1 MPRAHPAA
9 IAMMTEADYYAL
21 FEAYAHGELALP
33 ARADLEARL
42 AADPAL
48 ALHFADFTE
57 LTDTLRTHGQRQQ
70 VRQQLRGIHAAMLAA
85 EAPAELAQPVA
96 AKLTHTVNPLLRI
109 SRTER
114 KLREF
119 WSGHRATVGV
129 AASVAVMAVFA
140 TLLGL
145 DLWRTAQTKP
155 SLYGYQVLRREI
167 ARLQRSQRAL
177 TQSILNHGD
186 VIPPVAPEGKFSGT
200 GFALTAEGYL
210 VTSYHVVQ
218 GADSLL
224 IEGRDRQRY
233 HAEPV
238 YADVKHDLAI
248 LRITD
253 KKFTGFG
260 RLPYAIKS
268 GQAELGERVF
278 TLGYPREDVVY
289 GEGALSARSG
299 FEGDTAFYQVSIPV
313 NPGNSG
319 GPLLDE
325 RGNLIGVVS
334 GRQNDVQSA
343 AFATK
348 SSYLVRLVDSLAAT
362 KTAEAAPYH
371 LPRTGQLAG
380 SSRPRQLKKLQDY
393 VFVVKVFEKD

>member
-1 MPRAHPAA
+1 
-9 IAMMTEADYYAL
+9 MMTEADYYAL
-21 FEAYAHGELALP
+21 FEAYAHGELAGP
-33 ARADLEARL
+33 ARANLEARL

-48 ALHFADFTE
+48 ALRFADFKE
-57 LTDTLRTHGQRQQ
+57 MTDTLRAYGQRQNT
-70 VRQQLRGIHAAMLAA
+70 RQQLREMHAAMLAA
-85 EAPAELAQPVA
+85 EEPAAGATPRATEEASP
-96 AKLTHTVNPLLRI
+96 LTHTVNPMLRI

-114 KLREF
+114 RLRQF

-129 AASVAVMAVFA
+129 AASVAVLAVFS

-145 DLWRTAQTKP
+145 DLWRTFNTKP
-155 SLYGYQVLRREI
+155 SLYGYTVLRREVERI
-167 ARLQRSQRAL
+167 KKSQKDLTLTLNQFGRSSSG
-177 TQSILNHGD
+177 TT
-186 VIPPVAPEGKFSGT
+186 APKESTVSGT
-200 GFALTAEGYL
+200 GFALTSEGYI
-210 VTSYHVVQ
+210 VTSYHVIQ

-224 IEGRDRQRY
+224 IEGRDKQRY

-238 YADVKHDLAI
+238 YSDVKHDLAI

-268 GQAELGERVF
+268 GQADLGERVF

-334 GRQNDVQSA
+334 GRQNDAQSA

-362 KTAEAAPYH
+362 TTGVPYH
-371 LPRTGQLAG
+371 LPRYGQLAG
-380 SSRPRQLKKLQDY
+380 AGRPKQVAKLQDY
-393 VFVVKVFEKD
+393 VFVVKVFE

>member
-1 MPRAHPAA
+1 
-9 IAMMTEADYYAL
+9 MTEADYYAL
-21 FEAYAHGELALP
+21 FEAYADGELAGP
-33 ARADLEARL
+33 ARANLEAHL

-48 ALHFADFTE
+48 ALRYADFAEMTG
-57 LTDTLRTHGQRQQ
+57 TLRSYGQHQQ
-70 VRQQLRGIHAAMLAA
+70 MRQQLQGIHAAMLTA
-85 EAPAELAQPVA
+85 EAPAEISQPEMG
-96 AKLTHTVNPLLRI
+96 LTHSVNPMLRI
-109 SRTER
+109 SRTEQR
-114 KLREF
+114 LREF

-129 AASVAVMAVFA
+129 AASVAILAVFS

-145 DLWRTAQTKP
+145 EWWRAAKIQP
-155 SLYGYQVLRREI
+155 SLYGYNVMRREI
-167 ARLQRSQRAL
+167 NNLKQNQRVLNRTIQRIDGSVTPL
-177 TQSILNHGD
+177 
-186 VIPPVAPEGKFSGT
+186 PVSKFSGT
-200 GFALTAEGYL
+200 GFALTSDGYL
-210 VTSYHVVQ
+210 VTSYHVIQ

-224 IEGRDRQRY
+224 IEGHDRQRY

-238 YADVKHDLAI
+238 YSDVKHDLAI

-260 RLPYAIKS
+260 RLPYAVKS
-268 GQAELGERVF
+268 GQADLGERVF

-334 GRQNDVQSA
+334 GRQNDAQSA

-348 SSYLVRLVDSLAAT
+348 SSYLVRLVDSL
-362 KTAEAAPYH
+362 EAAKPATPYH
-371 LPRTGQLAG
+371 LPHFGQLAG
-380 SSRPRQLKKLQDY
+380 TGRAQQIKKLQDY
-393 VFVVKVFEKD
+393 VFVVKVFE

>member
-1 MPRAHPAA
+1 
-9 IAMMTEADYYAL
+9 MMTEADYYAL
-21 FEAYAHGELALP
+21 FEAYAAGELAGP
-33 ARADLEARL
+33 ARANLEARL

-48 ALHFADFTE
+48 ALRYADFREMTG
-57 LTDTLRTHGQRQQ
+57 TLHAYGQRQQ
-70 VRQQLRGIHAAMLAA
+70 ARQQLRGIHAAMLAA
-85 EAPAELAQPVA
+85 DAPEEITLPATG
-96 AKLTHTVNPLLRI
+96 LTHTVNPMLRI

-114 KLREF
+114 RLREF
-119 WSGHRATVGV
+119 WNGHRATVGV

-145 DLWRTAQTKP
+145 DLWKTSHLSVPA
-155 SLYGYQVLRREI
+155 SYQALRREI
-167 ARLQRSQRAL
+167 NNLKQNQKV
-177 TQSILNHGD
+177 LNSTIKRIDGS
-186 VIPPVAPEGKFSGT
+186 VTPLAPVRKFSGT
-200 GFALTAEGYL
+200 GFALTSEGYI
-210 VTSYHVVQ
+210 VTSYHVIQ
-218 GADSLL
+218 GGDSLL
-224 IEGRDRQRY
+224 IEGSNHQRY

-238 YADVKHDLAI
+238 YSDIKHDLAI

-260 RLPYAIKS
+260 RLPYAVKS

-289 GEGALSARSG
+289 GEGSLSARSG

-334 GRQNDVQSA
+334 GRQNDAQSA

-348 SSYLVRLVDSLAAT
+348 SSYLVRLVDSLASA
-362 KTAEAAPYH
+362 KPAAAYPYH
-371 LPRTGQLAG
+371 LPHFGQLAG
-380 SSRPRQLKKLQDY
+380 TGRPQQLRKLQDY
-393 VFVVKVFEKD
+393 VFVVKVFE

>member
-1 MPRAHPAA
+1 
-9 IAMMTEADYYAL
+9 MMTEADYYAL
-21 FEAYAHGELALP
+21 FEAYATGALAAP

-42 AADPAL
+42 SADPTL
-48 ALHFADFTE
+48 ALRYADFTE
-57 LTDTLRTHGQRQQ
+57 LTDTLRALGQRQQ
-70 VRQQLRGIHAAMLAA
+70 ARQQLRGIHAAMLAA
-85 EAPAELAQPVA
+85 EAPVEMPALAAGP
-96 AKLTHTVNPLLRI
+96 LTYTVNPMLRI

-145 DLWRTAQTKP
+145 DLWKTSHLQVP
-155 SLYGYQVLRREI
+155 GSYQALRRDI
-167 ARLQRSQRAL
+167 NNLKQNQRAL
-177 TQSILNHGD
+177 NSTLRRIDGS
-186 VIPPVAPEGKFSGT
+186 VAPPLAPVSKFSGT
-200 GFALTAEGYL
+200 GFALTSEGYL
-210 VTSYHVVQ
+210 VTSYHVIQ

-224 IEGRDRQRY
+224 IEGRNHQRY

-238 YADVKHDLAI
+238 YSDIKRDLAI

-253 KKFTGFG
+253 KKFMGFG
-260 RLPYAIKS
+260 RLPYAIKP
-268 GQAELGERVF
+268 GQADLGERVF

-289 GEGALSARSG
+289 GEGSLSARSG

-334 GRQNDVQSA
+334 GRQNDAQSA

-362 KTAEAAPYH
+362 AKADAPYH
-371 LPRTGQLAG
+371 LPRYGQLAG
-380 SSRPRQLKKLQDY
+380 SGRPQQLKRLQDY
-393 VFVVKVFEKD
+393 VFVVKVYEKD

>member
-1 MPRAHPAA
+1 
-9 IAMMTEADYYAL
+9 MMTEADYYAL
-21 FEAYAHGELALP
+21 FEAYAQGELAGP
-33 ARADLEARL
+33 ARANLEARL

-48 ALHFADFTE
+48 ALRYADFTE
-57 LTDTLRTHGQRQQ
+57 MTGTLRAYGQRQQ
-70 VRQQLRGIHAAMLAA
+70 VREQLRGIHAAMLAA
-85 EAPAELAQPVA
+85 DAPEEVLPET
-96 AKLTHTVNPLLRI
+96 KLTHSVNPMLRI

-145 DLWRTAQTKP
+145 DIWRNSKIQP
-155 SLYGYQVLRREI
+155 SLYGYNVMRREI
-167 ARLQRSQRAL
+167 NNLKQNQKVLDRTIKRIDGSVTPLA
-177 TQSILNHGD
+177 
-186 VIPPVAPEGKFSGT
+186 PVSKFSGT
-200 GFALTAEGYL
+200 GFALTSEGYI
-210 VTSYHVVQ
+210 VTSYHVIQ

-224 IEGRDRQRY
+224 IEGRNRQRY

-238 YADVKHDLAI
+238 YSDIKHDLAI

-268 GQAELGERVF
+268 GQADLGERVY

-289 GEGALSARSG
+289 GEGSLSARSG

-319 GPLLDE
+319 GPLMDE

-334 GRQNDVQSA
+334 GRQNDAQSA

-348 SSYLVRLVDSLAAT
+348 SSYLVHLVDSLAAA
-362 KTAEAAPYH
+362 KSAEAYPYH
-371 LPRTGQLAG
+371 LPRFGQLAG
-380 SSRPRQLKKLQDY
+380 TGRPQQLKKLQDY
-393 VFVVKVFEKD
+393 VFVVKVFE

>member
-1 MPRAHPAA
+1 
-9 IAMMTEADYYAL
+9 MTEADYYAL
-21 FEAYAHGELALP
+21 FEAYAGGELASP
-33 ARADLEARL
+33 ARANFEARL

-48 ALHFADFTE
+48 ALRYADFTE
-57 LTDTLRTHGQRQQ
+57 LTDTLRTYGQRQQ
-70 VRQQLRGIHAAMLAA
+70 ARQRLKNIHAAMLAA
-85 EAPAELAQPVA
+85 EAPEVIAPAETASP
-96 AKLTHTVNPLLRI
+96 LTHAVNPMLRI

-114 KLREF
+114 RLRAF

-145 DLWRTAQTKP
+145 DLWRTAQVQP
-155 SLYGYQVLRREI
+155 SLYGYNVMRREI
-167 ARLQRSQRAL
+167 NSLKQNQRVLNRTIQRIDGSATPL
-177 TQSILNHGD
+177 
-186 VIPPVAPEGKFSGT
+186 PVSKFSGT
-200 GFALTAEGYL
+200 GFALTSEGYL
-210 VTSYHVVQ
+210 VTSYHVIQ

-224 IEGRDRQRY
+224 IEGRDQQRY

-238 YADVKHDLAI
+238 YSDVKHDLAI

-253 KKFTGFG
+253 KKFSGFG

-268 GQAELGERVF
+268 GQADLGERVF

-334 GRQNDVQSA
+334 GRQNDAQSA

-348 SSYLVRLVDSLAAT
+348 SSYLVRLVDSLDAA
-362 KTAEAAPYH
+362 KPAAPYH
-371 LPRTGQLAG
+371 LPHYGLLAG
-380 SSRPRQLKKLQDY
+380 TGRPQQIKKIQDY
-393 VFVVKVFEKD
+393 VFVVKVFE

>member
-1 MPRAHPAA
+1 
-9 IAMMTEADYYAL
+9 MMTETDYYAL
-21 FEAYAHGELALP
+21 FEAYADGELAAP
-33 ARADLEARL
+33 ARARLEARL
-42 AADPAL
+42 AADPDL
-48 ALHFADFTE
+48 ALRYADFTE
-57 LTDTLRTHGQRQQ
+57 LTGTLRAYRQRQH
-70 VRQQLRGIHAAMLAA
+70 VRQRLRGVHAAMLAA
-85 EAPAELAQPVA
+85 EAPEVILAAGQPA
-96 AKLTHTVNPLLRI
+96 TLTYTVNPLLRI

-145 DLWRTAQTKP
+145 DIYRNSKVQP
-155 SLYGYQVLRREI
+155 SLYGYNVMRRDINTLKQSQRDI
-167 ARLQRSQRAL
+167 ARK
-177 TQSILNHGD
+177 INNIDD
-186 VIPPVAPEGKFSGT
+186 VKAETAPVNNGKFSGT
-200 GFALTAEGYL
+200 GFALTSEGYI
-210 VTSYHVVQ
+210 VTSYHVIQ

-224 IEGRDRQRY
+224 IEGRDRKRY

-238 YADVKHDLAI
+238 FSDVKHDLAI

-253 KKFTGFG
+253 RKFNGFG

-268 GQAELGERVF
+268 GQADLGERVF

-319 GPLLDE
+319 SPLLDE
-325 RGNLIGVVS
+325 RGNLIGIVS
-334 GRQNDVQSA
+334 GRQNDAQSA

-348 SSYLVRLVDSLAAT
+348 SSYLVRLVDSLAAA
-362 KTAEAAPYH
+362 KPAASYH
-371 LPRTGQLAG
+371 LPRFGQLAYAG
-380 SSRPRQLKKLQDY
+380 RSQQVKKLQDY
-393 VFVVKVFEKD
+393 VFVVKVFE

>member
-1 MPRAHPAA
+1 
-9 IAMMTEADYYAL
+9 MMTEADYYAL
-21 FEAYAHGELALP
+21 FDAYADGELAGP
-33 ARADLEARL
+33 ARANLEARL

-48 ALHFADFTE
+48 ALRYADFAE
-57 LTDTLRTHGQRQQ
+57 LTATLRTHGQRQQ
-70 VRQQLRGIHAAMLAA
+70 VRQRLQGIHAAMLAA
-85 EAPAELAQPVA
+85 DAPEEVIQPTTT
-96 AKLTHTVNPLLRI
+96 LTHTVNPMLRI
-109 SRTER
+109 SRTEQR
-114 KLREF
+114 LREF

-145 DLWRTAQTKP
+145 EWWRAAKVQP
-155 SLYGYQVLRREI
+155 SLYGYNVMRREI
-167 ARLQRSQRAL
+167 NNLKQNQRVLNRTIQRIDGSVTPL
-177 TQSILNHGD
+177 
-186 VIPPVAPEGKFSGT
+186 PVSKFSGT
-200 GFALTAEGYL
+200 GFALTSDGYL
-210 VTSYHVVQ
+210 VTSYHVIQ

-238 YADVKHDLAI
+238 YSDVKHDLAI

-253 KKFTGFG
+253 KKFSGFG

-268 GQAELGERVF
+268 GQADLGERVY

-334 GRQNDVQSA
+334 GRQNDAQSA

-348 SSYLVRLVDSLAAT
+348 SSYLVRLVDSLEAARP
-362 KTAEAAPYH
+362 AAPYH

-380 SSRPRQLKKLQDY
+380 TGRPQQIKRLQDY
-393 VFVVKVFEKD
+393 VFVVKVFE

>member
-1 MPRAHPAA
+1 
-9 IAMMTEADYYAL
+9 MMTEADYYAL
-21 FEAYAHGELALP
+21 FESYTDGELAGP
-33 ARADLEARL
+33 ARANLEAHL

-48 ALHFADFTE
+48 ALRYADFAEMTG
-57 LTDTLRTHGQRQQ
+57 TLRSYGQHQQ
-70 VRQQLRGIHAAMLAA
+70 MRQQLQGIHTAMLTA
-85 EAPAELAQPVA
+85 EAPEEITQPEMG
-96 AKLTHTVNPLLRI
+96 LTHSVNPMLRI
-109 SRTER
+109 SRTEQR
-114 KLREF
+114 LREF

-129 AASVAVMAVFA
+129 AASVAILAVFS

-145 DLWRTAQTKP
+145 EWWRAAKIQP
-155 SLYGYQVLRREI
+155 SLYGYNVMRREI
-167 ARLQRSQRAL
+167 NNLKQNQRVLNRTIQRIDGSVTPL
-177 TQSILNHGD
+177 
-186 VIPPVAPEGKFSGT
+186 PVSKFSGT
-200 GFALTAEGYL
+200 GFALTSDGYL
-210 VTSYHVVQ
+210 VTSYHVIQ

-224 IEGRDRQRY
+224 IEGHDRQRY

-238 YADVKHDLAI
+238 YSDVKHDLAI

-260 RLPYAIKS
+260 RLPYAVKS
-268 GQAELGERVF
+268 GQADLGERVF

-334 GRQNDVQSA
+334 GRQNDAQSA

-348 SSYLVRLVDSLAAT
+348 SSYLVRLVDSL
-362 KTAEAAPYH
+362 EAAKPATPYH
-371 LPRTGQLAG
+371 LPHFGQLAG
-380 SSRPRQLKKLQDY
+380 TGRAQQIKKLQDY
-393 VFVVKVFEKD
+393 VFVVKVFE

>member
-1 MPRAHPAA
+1 
-9 IAMMTEADYYAL
+9 MMTEADYYAL
-21 FEAYAHGELALP
+21 FEAYAHGELAGP
-33 ARADLEARL
+33 GRANLEARL

-48 ALHFADFTE
+48 ALRYADFTE
-57 LTDTLRTHGQRQQ
+57 MTGTLRAYGQRQQ
-70 VRQQLRGIHAAMLAA
+70 ARQQLRGIHAGMLAA
-85 EAPAELAQPVA
+85 DAPEEILLPES
-96 AKLTHTVNPLLRI
+96 KLTHSVHPMLRI

-145 DLWRTAQTKP
+145 DLWKTSHLPVPA
-155 SLYGYQVLRREI
+155 SYQALRREI
-167 ARLQRSQRAL
+167 NNLKQNQKV
-177 TQSILNHGD
+177 LNSTIKRIDGSAA
-186 VIPPVAPEGKFSGT
+186 PLAPVRKFSGT
-200 GFALTAEGYL
+200 GFALTSEGYI
-210 VTSYHVVQ
+210 VTSYHVIQ
-218 GADSLL
+218 GGDSLL
-224 IEGRDRQRY
+224 IEGSNRQRY

-238 YADVKHDLAI
+238 YSDVKHDLAI
-248 LRITD
+248 LRVTD

-268 GQAELGERVF
+268 GQADLGERVY

-289 GEGALSARSG
+289 GEGSLSARSG

-325 RGNLIGVVS
+325 HGNLIGVVS
-334 GRQNDVQSA
+334 GRQNDAQSA

-348 SSYLVRLVDSLAAT
+348 SSYLVRLVDSLDAA
-362 KTAEAAPYH
+362 KPAAPYH
-371 LPRTGQLAG
+371 LPRYGQLAG
-380 SSRPRQLKKLQDY
+380 TGRPQQLKKLQDY
-393 VFVVKVFEKD
+393 VFVVKVFE

>member
-1 MPRAHPAA
+1 
-9 IAMMTEADYYAL
+9 MMTEADYYAL
-21 FEAYAHGELALP
+21 FEAYADGELAGP
-33 ARADLEARL
+33 ARANLEARL

-48 ALHFADFTE
+48 ALRYADFAEMTG
-57 LTDTLRTHGQRQQ
+57 TLRTYGQHQQ
-70 VRQQLRGIHAAMLAA
+70 TRQQLQSIHAAMLAA
-85 EAPAELAQPVA
+85 EAPEEIIQPET
-96 AKLTHTVNPLLRI
+96 KLTHSVNPMLSI

-114 KLREF
+114 RLREF
-119 WSGHRATVGV
+119 WNGHRATVGV
-129 AASVAVMAVFA
+129 AASVAILAVFS

-145 DLWRTAQTKP
+145 EWWRAAKTQP
-155 SLYGYQVLRREI
+155 SLYGYTMLRREMDKLKRNQQSLSRTLNQI
-167 ARLQRSQRAL
+167 DPGAAPL
-177 TQSILNHGD
+177 TIKES
-186 VIPPVAPEGKFSGT
+186 KFSGT
-200 GFALTAEGYL
+200 GFALTSDGYL
-210 VTSYHVVQ
+210 VTSYHVIQ

-238 YADVKHDLAI
+238 YSDVKLDLAI

-253 KKFTGFG
+253 KKFSGFG

-268 GQAELGERVF
+268 GQADLGERVF

-325 RGNLIGVVS
+325 RGNLSGVVS
-334 GRQNDVQSA
+334 GRQNDAQSA

-348 SSYLVRLVDSLAAT
+348 SSYLVRLVDSL
-362 KTAEAAPYH
+362 EAAKPAVPYH
-371 LPRTGQLAG
+371 LPRFGQLAG
-380 SSRPRQLKKLQDY
+380 TGRPQQLKRLRDY
-393 VFVVKVFEKD
+393 VFVVKVFE

>member
-1 MPRAHPAA
+1 
-9 IAMMTEADYYAL
+9 MMTEADYYAL
-21 FEAYAHGELALP
+21 FEAYAHGELAGP
-33 ARADLEARL
+33 ARANLEARL

-48 ALHFADFTE
+48 ALRFADFTE
-57 LTDTLRTHGQRQQ
+57 MTDTLRAYGQRQTA
-70 VRQQLRGIHAAMLAA
+70 RQQLRGIHAGMLAA
-85 EAPAELAQPVA
+85 EEPEVMVAPGIAEEPS
-96 AKLTHTVNPLLRI
+96 KLTHTVNPMLRI

-114 KLREF
+114 RLREF

-129 AASVAVMAVFA
+129 AASVAILAVFC

-145 DLWRTAQTKP
+145 DLWRTANIKP
-155 SLYGYQVLRREI
+155 SLYGYTVLRREVERI
-167 ARLQRSQRAL
+167 KKSQKDL
-177 TQSILNHGD
+177 TLTLNQFGRPGMETATPKEST
-186 VIPPVAPEGKFSGT
+186 ISGT
-200 GFALTAEGYL
+200 GFALTSEGYI
-210 VTSYHVVQ
+210 VTSFHVIQ

-238 YADVKHDLAI
+238 YSDVKHDLAI

-260 RLPYAIKS
+260 RLPYAIKA
-268 GQAELGERVF
+268 GQADLGERVF

-334 GRQNDVQSA
+334 GRQNDAQSA

-348 SSYLVRLVDSLAAT
+348 SSYLVRLVDSLDAA
-362 KTAEAAPYH
+362 KSGGPYN
-371 LPRTGQLAG
+371 LPRYGQLAG
-380 SSRPRQLKKLQDY
+380 VGRPKQVAKLQDY
-393 VFVVKVFEKD
+393 VFVVKVFE

>member
-1 MPRAHPAA
+1 
-9 IAMMTEADYYAL
+9 MMTEADYYAL
-21 FEAYAHGELALP
+21 FEAYADGELAGP
-33 ARADLEARL
+33 ARANLEAHL

-48 ALHFADFTE
+48 ALRYADFAE
-57 LTDTLRTHGQRQQ
+57 MMCTLRSYGQHQQ
-70 VRQQLRGIHAAMLAA
+70 MRQQLQSIHAAMLMA
-85 EAPAELAQPVA
+85 EAPEEITQPEIG
-96 AKLTHTVNPLLRI
+96 LTHSVNPTLRI

-114 KLREF
+114 RLREF

-129 AASVAVMAVFA
+129 AASVAILAVFS

-145 DLWRTAQTKP
+145 EWWRTAKIQP
-155 SLYGYQVLRREI
+155 SLYGYNVMRREI
-167 ARLQRSQRAL
+167 NNLKQNQRVINRTIQRIDG
-177 TQSILNHGD
+177 SITPL
-186 VIPPVAPEGKFSGT
+186 PVSKFSGT
-200 GFALTAEGYL
+200 GFALTSDGYL
-210 VTSYHVVQ
+210 VTSYHVIQ

-224 IEGRDRQRY
+224 IEGHDRQRY

-238 YADVKHDLAI
+238 YSDVKHDLAI

-253 KKFTGFG
+253 KKFIGFG
-260 RLPYAIKS
+260 RLPYAVKS
-268 GQAELGERVF
+268 GQADLGERVF

-334 GRQNDVQSA
+334 GRQNDAQSA

-348 SSYLVRLVDSLAAT
+348 SSYLVHLVDSLDAA
-362 KTAEAAPYH
+362 KPEALYH
-371 LPRTGQLAG
+371 LPRFGQLAG
-380 SSRPRQLKKLQDY
+380 SGRPQQLKKLQDY
-393 VFVVKVFEKD
+393 VFIVKVFEKD

>member
-1 MPRAHPAA
+1 
-9 IAMMTEADYYAL
+9 MMTEADYYAL
-21 FEAYAHGELALP
+21 FEAYSTGELAAP

-42 AADPAL
+42 SADPTL
-48 ALHFADFTE
+48 ALHYADFTE
-57 LTDTLRTHGQRQQ
+57 LTATLRTLGQRQQ
-70 VRQQLRGIHAAMLAA
+70 ARQQLRGIHTAMLAA
-85 EAPAELAQPVA
+85 EAPAAMDAPAGQ
-96 AKLTHTVNPLLRI
+96 LTHTVHPILRI

-129 AASVAVMAVFA
+129 AASVAIMAVFA

-145 DLWRTAQTKP
+145 DLWRATKAQP
-155 SLYGYQVLRREI
+155 GYQALRLEI
-167 ARLQRSQRAL
+167 NKIKRNQRAL
-177 TQSILNHGD
+177 STIITQGTATA
-186 VIPPVAPEGKFSGT
+186 PPVEPSKFSGT
-200 GFALTAEGYL
+200 GFALTSEGYL
-210 VTSYHVVQ
+210 VTSYHVIQ
-218 GADSLL
+218 GADSVL
-224 IEGRDRQRY
+224 IEGRDRQRF

-238 YADVKHDLAI
+238 YSDVKHDLAI
-248 LRITD
+248 LRIID
-253 KKFTGFG
+253 KKFNGFG

-268 GQAELGERVF
+268 GQADLGERVF

-299 FEGDTAFYQVSIPV
+299 FEGDTAFYQISIPV

-334 GRQNDVQSA
+334 GRQNDAQSA

-362 KTAEAAPYH
+362 AKADAPYH
-371 LPRTGQLAG
+371 LPRYNQLANSG
-380 SSRPRQLKKLQDY
+380 RPQQLKRLRDY
-393 VFVVKVFEKD
+393 VFVVKVYEKE

>member
-1 MPRAHPAA
+1 ML
-9 IAMMTEADYYAL
+9 TEADYYAL
-21 FEAYAHGELALP
+21 FEAYADGALDE
-33 ARADLEARL
+33 AGRADFKARL
-42 AADPAL
+42 AADPVL
-48 ALHFADFTE
+48 QVRYTDFTAM
-57 LTDTLRTHGQRQQ
+57 TGTLRAYGQRQQ
-70 VRQQLRGIHAAMLAA
+70 THQQLRGIHAAMLTA
-85 EAPAELAQPVA
+85 E
-96 AKLTHTVNPLLRI
+96 TVNSPAAADHAVALPAARPVPAPMLRI

-114 KLREF
+114 RLREF

-129 AASVAVMAVFA
+129 AASVAIMAVFS

-145 DLWRTAQTKP
+145 EWYRAAQTKP
-155 SLYGYQVLRREI
+155 SMYGYTMLRREVERI
-167 ARLQRSQRAL
+167 KKSQKDLKL
-177 TQSILNHGD
+177 TLNQFGK
-186 VIPPVAPEGKFSGT
+186 PATSTPLPRESKFSGT
-200 GFALTAEGYL
+200 GFALTADGYL
-210 VTSYHVVQ
+210 VTSYHVIQ

-224 IEGRDRQRY
+224 IEGHDRQRF

-238 YADVKHDLAI
+238 YSDVKHDLAI

-253 KKFTGFG
+253 KKFSGFG

-268 GQAELGERVF
+268 GQADLGERVF

-334 GRQNDVQSA
+334 GRQNDAQSA

-348 SSYLVRLVDSLAAT
+348 SSYLVRLVDSLAA
-362 KTAEAAPYH
+362 ANPVAPYH
-371 LPRTGQLAG
+371 LPRYGQLQG
-380 SSRPRQLKKLQDY
+380 SGRAQQVKRLQDY
-393 VFVVKVFEKD
+393 VFVVKVFE

>member
-1 MPRAHPAA
+1 
-9 IAMMTEADYYAL
+9 MMTEANYYAL
-21 FEAYAHGELALP
+21 FEAYATGELAAP

-42 AADPAL
+42 SADPTL
-48 ALHFADFTE
+48 ALRFADFTE
-57 LTDTLRTHGQRQQ
+57 LTDTLRALGQRQQ
-70 VRQQLRGIHAAMLAA
+70 ARQQLRGMHAAMLAA
-85 EAPAELAQPVA
+85 DAPVEMPVSA
-96 AKLTHTVNPLLRI
+96 GNLTHTVHPILRI

-114 KLREF
+114 RLREF

-145 DLWRTAQTKP
+145 DLWRATKTQP
-155 SLYGYQVLRREI
+155 GYQALRLEI
-167 ARLQRSQRAL
+167 NKIKRNQRAL
-177 TQSILNHGD
+177 STIITQG
-186 VIPPVAPEGKFSGT
+186 PPTATPAEAGKFSGT
-200 GFALTAEGYL
+200 GFALTSEGYL
-210 VTSYHVVQ
+210 VTSYHVIQ
-218 GADSLL
+218 GADSVL
-224 IEGRDRQRY
+224 IEGRDRQRF
-233 HAEPV
+233 HAEAV
-238 YADVKHDLAI
+238 YSDVKHDLAI

-253 KKFTGFG
+253 KKFNGFG

-268 GQAELGERVF
+268 GQADLGERVF

-299 FEGDTAFYQVSIPV
+299 FEGDTAFYQISIPV

-334 GRQNDVQSA
+334 GRQNDAQSA

-362 KTAEAAPYH
+362 AKADAPYH
-371 LPRTGQLAG
+371 LPRYGQLAG
-380 SSRPRQLKKLQDY
+380 SGRPQQLKRLRDY
-393 VFVVKVFEKD
+393 VFVVKVYEKE